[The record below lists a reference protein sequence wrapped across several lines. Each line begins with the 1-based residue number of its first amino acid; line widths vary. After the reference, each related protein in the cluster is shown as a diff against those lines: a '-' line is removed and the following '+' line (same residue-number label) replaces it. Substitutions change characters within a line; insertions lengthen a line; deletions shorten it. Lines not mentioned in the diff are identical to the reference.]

1 MGRGVKWRVQVED
14 CMKLPFPTL
23 TEPFLD
29 SFPSSSL
36 EKIYTPG
43 KGPESAKEGAPQ
55 GPQRTEKSQKQGQGW
70 TWGLPEQ

>member
-1 MGRGVKWRVQVED
+1 MGKGGKWRVRVED
-14 CMKLPFPTL
+14 CMRLPFPTL

-36 EKIYTPG
+36 ERIYTPG

-55 GPQRTEKSQKQGQGW
+55 GP
-70 TWGLPEQ
+70 